1 MKEPIASFGRAEG
14 KSFVT
19 EQDRKSGPPSFDV
32 NETGKGKILRKTLWC
47 KEHQTEELFDEL
59 HHPFNKLSENLL
71 GEALWIE
78 MCTK

>member
-1 MKEPIASFGRAEG
+1 MKKKREDIKERMKEPIASFGRAEG

-47 KEHQTEELFDEL
+47 KEH
-59 HHPFNKLSENLL
+59 
-71 GEALWIE
+71 
-78 MCTK
+78 